1 MITEKI
7 KILVI
12 AGVLIL
18 VNSCNKKEDAPVIDK
33 EKIKKEIQEKETEFA
48 NTYNARIIK
57 SIGYYADDA
66 ISYYQNMPPLV
77 GKDSIVI
84 FLRDNIS
91 KDHNT
96 ISYTTQ
102 EVFIS
107 DDANQVVE
115 IGLFKVMDNTDM
127 VVNQGNYM
135 SLFQKRNGTY
145 FCVRDMSTS
154 NMPIPKREYSM
165 ADSTALQDQKLKSV
179 PVSK

>member
-84 FLRDNIS
+84 F
-91 KDHNT
+91 
-96 ISYTTQ
+96 
-102 EVFIS
+102 
-107 DDANQVVE
+107 
-115 IGLFKVMDNTDM
+115 
-127 VVNQGNYM
+127 
-135 SLFQKRNGTY
+135 
-145 FCVRDMSTS
+145 
-154 NMPIPKREYSM
+154 
-165 ADSTALQDQKLKSV
+165 
-179 PVSK
+179 